1 MTPDFDFLLYNVI
14 MKIAICDDNKI
25 QLHMIT
31 QMLDSYVT
39 PGGDAVRCDVYENAL
54 DLLSALPF
62 RHYDALLMD
71 ILMPGFNGIEA
82 ARDIRKSNE
91 EIPIIFLTSS
101 PEFAVESYRVH
112 AFDYL
117 MKPVDA
123 NELFKGLDRIFTM
136 KKECVSQSLTIHT
149 SKAVHVIPLSK
160 LEYVEI
166 NNRTLLFHLSDG
178 DVKPILGRLSD
189 YEERLLS
196 HPAFLKV
203 HRSYVVNME
212 LMKALNKNSFVT
224 MTGKSIPISRNL
236 LADVQNQYMNYLHSA
251 IRL

>member
-1 MTPDFDFLLYNVI
+1 
-14 MKIAICDDNKI
+14 
-25 QLHMIT
+25 
-31 QMLDSYVT
+31 MLDSYVM

-54 DLLSALPF
+54 DLLSALPSQ
-62 RHYDALLMD
+62 HYDVLLMD

-82 ARDIRKSNE
+82 ARDIRKFNE

-123 NELFKGLDRIFTM
+123 KELFKGLDRIFTM
-136 KKECVSQSLTIHT
+136 KRESVSHSLTIHT
-149 SKAVHVIPLSK
+149 AKAVHVIPLSK

-166 NNRTLLFHLSDG
+166 DNRTLLFHLVDG
-178 DVKPILGRLSD
+178 DVKSVLGRLSD

-196 HPAFLKV
+196 HPNFLKV
-203 HRSYVVNME
+203 HRSYVINME
-212 LMKALNKNSFVT
+212 LMKALSKNSFVT
-224 MTGKSIPISRNL
+224 MTGKNIPISRNL
-236 LADVQNQYMNYLHSA
+236 LADVQKQYVNYLHSA